1 MKVLWNDQIVDRKE
15 VSIDMEDR
23 GYQYGDGLYEV
34 IRVYNGQF
42 YMADEHMTRL
52 WTGAEK
58 IKLHLPF
65 TKEELLGRLQELTA
79 VEKVTEGKLYLQV
92 TRGIDSPRNHA
103 LPDPKKV
110 KAVLTANIIPY
121 DRPVEKQTKG
131 IAVGIVPDTRWL
143 HCDIKSLSL
152 LGNVM
157 ALEHARSR
165 GFEDAVQIRE
175 GKVTEA
181 SAANFW
187 MVKDGTIYTHPDG
200 QLILPGITKLKLLE
214 IAEKLGLPVKEEAF
228 DEAALFTADECF
240 ISGSLIEVVPVV
252 KIEEHIVGTGQP
264 GAITMQLHQEYLA
277 EVARHCS

>member
-1 MKVLWNDQIVDRKE
+1 MKVLWNDRIVEREE
-15 VSIDMEDR
+15 VRIDMEDR

-34 IRVYNGQF
+34 IRVYNGKL

-65 TKEELLGRLQELTA
+65 TKAELLERLKELTA
-79 VEKVTEGKLYLQV
+79 VEKVAEGKLYLQV

-110 KAVLTANIIPY
+110 TGVLTANIIPY
-121 DRPVEKQTKG
+121 ERPVEKQKKG

-157 ALEHARSR
+157 ALDHARSR
-165 GFEDAVQIRE
+165 GFEDAVQIRD

-214 IAEKLGLPVKEEAF
+214 LAKKLQIPVKEEAF
-228 DEAALFTADECF
+228 DEAELFTADECF
-240 ISGSLIEVVPVV
+240 ITGSLIEVIPVV
-252 KIEEHIVGTGQP
+252 RIEEHIVGTGQP
-264 GAITMQLHQEYLA
+264 GEITQQLHGEYMA
-277 EVARHCS
+277 EVERQCL

>member
-1 MKVLWNDQIVDRKE
+1 MKVLWNDRIVEREE
-15 VSIDMEDR
+15 VKIDMEDR

-34 IRVYNGQF
+34 IRVYNGQL
-42 YMADEHMTRL
+42 YMVEEHMTRL

-65 TKEELLGRLQELTA
+65 SKEELVERVTELTA
-79 VEKVTEGKLYLQV
+79 VENISEGKLYLQV

-110 KAVLTANIIPY
+110 IGVLTANIIPY
-121 DRPVEKQTKG
+121 DRPVEKQRKG

-165 GFEDAVQIRE
+165 GFEDAVQIRD

-187 MVKDGTIYTHPDG
+187 LVKDGTIYTHPDG
-200 QLILPGITKLKLLE
+200 QLILPGITKLKLLAL
-214 IAEKLGLPVKEEAF
+214 AEKLGLPVKEEAF
-228 DEAALFTADECF
+228 DEAELFTADECF

-264 GAITMQLHQEYLA
+264 GEITKQLHQAYLA
-277 EVARHCS
+277 EIDHH

>member
-1 MKVLWNDQIVDRKE
+1 
-15 VSIDMEDR
+15 MEDR

-34 IRVYNGQF
+34 IRVYNGQL

-65 TKEELLGRLQELTA
+65 TQTELLERLKELTA
-79 VEKVTEGKLYLQV
+79 VEKVAEGKLYLQV

-110 KAVLTANIIPY
+110 TGVLTANIIPY
-121 DRPVEKQTKG
+121 ARPVEKQSKG

-165 GFEDAVQIRE
+165 GFEDAVQIRD

-187 MVKDGTIYTHPDG
+187 MVKDGTVYTHPDG

-214 IAEKLGLPVKEEAF
+214 IAEKLGIPVKEEVF
-228 DEAALFTADECF
+228 DEEALFIADECF
-240 ISGSLIEVVPVV
+240 ITGSLIEVVPVV
-252 KIEEHIVGTGQP
+252 KIEEHKVGTGQP
-264 GAITMQLHQEYLA
+264 GEITKQLHQAYLA
-277 EVARHCS
+277 EIERHCS